1 MLTDEYKNSSD
12 MKSKQIEI
20 LEKVAKGEL
29 TVEQADKEL
38 LVLYIVSKR
47 PCGIKDRNGKDIHFG
62 DTLRFADK
70 VEWYRGSYWAK
81 VAVGTM
87 TREQAIKEID
97 EQPYE
102 ERLIEN
108 EQDYEWL
115 LSSEIQTYWEV
126 VC

>member
-1 MLTDEYKNSSD
+1 

-20 LEKVAKGEL
+20 LEKVAKGEI

-47 PCGIKDRNGKDIHFG
+47 PCGIKDRNGKEIHFG
-62 DTLRFADK
+62 DTVRFVDK
-70 VEWYRGSYWAK
+70 WEWYRGEWAWK
-81 VAVGTM
+81 LMGKKGEERKKLEA
-87 TREQAIKEID
+87 EYEAL
-97 EQPYE
+97 PFE
-102 ERLIEN
+102 ERLVEN

-115 LSSEIQTYWEV
+115 LSSELQTYWEV

>member
-1 MLTDEYKNSSD
+1 

-29 TVEQADKEL
+29 TVQQADKEL

-62 DTLRFADK
+62 DTLRFSNK

-87 TREQAIKEID
+87 TREQALKEID